1 MSKLISALKLLKRWN
16 IEPSQLFDYVKS
28 GLHPFDKDGNL
39 IPPPIITEKSELLK
53 ILERELKELSL
64 EFVAAKVLYQGL
76 VWEKNKEMLFSRHD
90 KLSSDIENLKR
101 ELRNTENFYW
111 SNYELPADKE
121 LLEQKINLMLN
132 YYFRIKDVK
141 IIEKDNPVLTIAD
154 SGSELKKFHNDRTLL
169 STETRKSQS
178 AIKKD
183 YILKAY
189 TRMVNNPV
197 EKAIIQNMSSETKL
211 AQYIKD
217 RVEPDLIK
225 IKTSGHKPVLKQ
237 TIRNGKVII
246 SGLSLD
252 KIIDTMRN
260 RDKVKLP
267 FYPFPKEEVPKT

>member
-111 SNYELPADKE
+111 SNYELPADKKSSR
-121 LLEQKINLMLN
+121 QKINILLN
-132 YYFRIKDVK
+132 SYFRMEDVK
-141 IIEKDNPVLTIAD
+141 TIEKDNPELIKAD
-154 SGSELKKFHNDRTLL
+154 SGSELKKRDKARTLL
-169 STETRKSQS
+169 STETKQSQR
-178 AIKKD
+178 AVKAKYVIE
-183 YILKAY
+183 AY
-189 TRMVNNPV
+189 TRMVNDKV
-197 EKAIIQNMSSETKL
+197 EKARMESLSENKM
-211 AQYIKD
+211 AE
-217 RVEPDLIK
+217 RVRERIEADLK
-225 IKTSGHKPVLKQ
+225 KAKTSGHHPVLKPKIGRDERVTFTGLSPQ
-237 TIRNGKVII
+237 TI
-246 SGLSLD
+246 
-252 KIIDTMRN
+252 IDILRK
-260 RDKVKLP
+260 RDKTKLS
-267 FYPFPKEEVPKT
+267 FYPWGEKDTSRM